1 MKKLLMLI
9 LIGLLLALSIFI
21 VLQGFEVGNVEI
33 LAYAGIQDR
42 NKQLDETI
50 QQASK
55 LADKDFKQAVSS
67 VQDTSKQLE
76 KVKKEYEDLTVVSSE
91 GDIQASAQIERYEI
105 ETLWVKL
112 GNYATSEGA
121 IVKIDIVQGNT
132 SGTYNLKF
140 TVNGSYIAITDYI
153 SDIENDSTLGF
164 KIEEFKMIPSGNE
177 LQATFICKDIAIKE
191 ISGTGAGSSN
201 TGSGNSMSNGNNMG
215 NGNNNTTSTGNTNSN
230 TNSNTNNTASTMGN
244 AGTSMNNTNNTSNTM
259 GTSITQ

>member
-21 VLQGFEVGNVEI
+21 VLEGFEVGEVEI
-33 LAYAGIQDR
+33 LAYTGIQDR

-55 LADKDFKQAVSS
+55 LAEKDFKQAVSN

-76 KVKKEYEDLTVVSSE
+76 KVKKDYEDLTVVSSE
-91 GDIQASAQIERYEI
+91 GDVQSAAQIERYEI

-132 SGTYNLKF
+132 SGTYNLRF
-140 TVNGSYIAITDYI
+140 TVNGSYISITDYI

-164 KIEEFKMIPSGNE
+164 KIEEFKMVPDGE
-177 LQATFICKDIAIKE
+177 TLQGTFVCKDIAIKE
-191 ISGTGAGSSN
+191 ISGSGSSN
-201 TGSGNSMSNGNNMG
+201 VGSGNNMG
-215 NGNNNTTSTGNTNSN
+215 TGSNMSNNNTNTINSSTNTNS
-230 TNSNTNNTASTMGN
+230 TSTMGN
-244 AGTSMNNTNNTSNTM
+244 GGSTTNSANSSSSGTTNAM
-259 GTSITQ
+259 GATNASVAQ

>member
-21 VLQGFEVGNVEI
+21 VLQGFEVGKVEI
-33 LAYAGIQDR
+33 LAYTGIQDR

-201 TGSGNSMSNGNNMG
+201 TGSGNSMSNGSNMG
-215 NGNNNTTSTGNTNSN
+215 NDNNNTTSTGNTNN
-230 TNSNTNNTASTMGN
+230 NTNNTASTMGN